1 MRAFFF
7 SPAGSGKGTNVGH
20 SGNSN
25 KLEVSDKPQSQFEE
39 ALAIITIVALLLGAG
54 AYIAAINNWPVLSP
68 ILYWIAV
75 QSYRCIPVLANYH
88 FTHAPYVV
96 SAVVVAGIFFCLTIP
111 FTHVLANAFSRAG
124 ISNLEKQTAR
134 LKKHR
139 AKLKKRRLDDDEFI
153 VN

>member
-1 MRAFFF
+1 
-7 SPAGSGKGTNVGH
+7 
-20 SGNSN
+20 
-25 KLEVSDKPQSQFEE
+25 VSDRPQSQFEE
-39 ALAIITIVALLLGAG
+39 ALAIITIFALLLGAG
-54 AYIAAINNWPVLSP
+54 AYVAAINNWPVVSP
-68 ILYWIAV
+68 VLYWVAL
-75 QSYRCIPVLANYH
+75 QTYRCIPVLANYN

-96 SAVVVAGIFFCLTIP
+96 SAVVVGGTFFCLTIP

-139 AKLKKRRLDDDEFI
+139 AKLKKRGRDDDDFV

>member
-1 MRAFFF
+1 M
-7 SPAGSGKGTNVGH
+7 S
-20 SGNSN
+20 
-25 KLEVSDKPQSQFEE
+25 EKPQTQFEE
-39 ALAIITIVALLLGAG
+39 ALAIITIIAFLLGAG
-54 AYIAAINNWPVLSP
+54 AYVAAINNWPVLSP
-68 ILYWIAV
+68 ILYWIAL
-75 QSYRCIPVLANYH
+75 QTYRCIPVLANYN

-139 AKLKKRRLDDDEFI
+139 AKIKKRRRAAADFI

>member
-1 MRAFFF
+1 M
-7 SPAGSGKGTNVGH
+7 S
-20 SGNSN
+20 
-25 KLEVSDKPQSQFEE
+25 EKPQTQFEE
-39 ALAIITIVALLLGAG
+39 ALAIITIAAFLLGAG

-68 ILYWIAV
+68 ILYWVAV
-75 QSYRCIPVLANYH
+75 QTYRCIPILTNYN

-111 FTHVLANAFSRAG
+111 LTHVLANAFSRAG

-139 AKLKKRRLDDDEFI
+139 AKLKKRHRDDDDFV

>member
-1 MRAFFF
+1 
-7 SPAGSGKGTNVGH
+7 
-20 SGNSN
+20 
-25 KLEVSDKPQSQFEE
+25 VSDKPQTQFQE

-54 AYIAAINNWPVLSP
+54 AYIAAINNWPVVSP
-68 ILYWIAV
+68 ILYWVAL
-75 QSYRCIPVLANYH
+75 QTYHCIPVLANYN

-96 SAVVVAGIFFCLTIP
+96 SAVVVGGLFFCLTIP

-124 ISNLEKQTAR
+124 ISNLEKQAAR

-139 AKLKKRRLDDDEFI
+139 AWLKNRRRDDDDFI